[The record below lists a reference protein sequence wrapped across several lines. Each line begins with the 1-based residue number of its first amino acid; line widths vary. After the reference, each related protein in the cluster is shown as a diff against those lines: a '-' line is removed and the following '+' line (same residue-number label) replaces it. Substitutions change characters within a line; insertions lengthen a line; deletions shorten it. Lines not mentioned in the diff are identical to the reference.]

1 VAIDSLSY
9 VDNAGLKRNVAQK
22 RNIFDGLFGIFGHSR
37 EDELEYRVRELER
50 EEVRTLSSLYTTKRN
65 QWPVL

>member
-1 VAIDSLSY
+1 VAVDGLSY
-9 VDNAGLKRNVAQK
+9 VDNAGVKRNVAQK

-50 EEVRTLSSLYTTKRN
+50 EEVNGFESICNGRGERLL
-65 QWPVL
+65 Q

>member
-1 VAIDSLSY
+1 VAADGLSY

-22 RNIFDGLFGIFGHSR
+22 RHILDGLFGIFGHSR

-50 EEVRTLSSLYTTKRN
+50 EEVRTFLGCT
-65 QWPVL
+65 